1 MNLMIWRSKL
11 ILCGLIC
18 LFFAACQS
26 TTISE
31 TQTSLPTLTPTIR
44 LSPTPEPT
52 MISDRASSV
61 TSSPTED
68 VVPEFTASPEPELA
82 ESIIKGVREE
92 IKASDGL
99 NLVGTYYAPIDI
111 PPPWPGV
118 ILLHM
123 LGRDRSSWDDY
134 ARQLTSAGYAVF
146 ALDMRGHG
154 DTGGAVDW
162 GLAGNDIQ
170 QVWNNL
176 STKTD
181 IDPDRM
187 ALVGASIGA
196 NMALVAGANE
206 AGARTV
212 VLLSPGLDYAG
223 VTTEAAMVA
232 YGDRPV
238 LIVASQEDTYAA
250 NSSRNLEE
258 AAIGEA
264 RLVMYQNA
272 GHGTHMLVSEA
283 GLGELIIE
291 WLDAYL
297 E

>member
-18 LFFAACQS
+18 LLFAACQS

-31 TQTSLPTLTPTIR
+31 TQTALPTLTPTIR

-52 MISDRASSV
+52 VISDRASSV
-61 TSSPTED
+61 TSPPIEA

-82 ESIIKGVREE
+82 ESIINEVREE
-92 IKASDGL
+92 IEASDGL
-99 NLVGTYYAPIDI
+99 ILVGTYYAPIEM

-123 LGRDRSSWDDY
+123 LGVDRSSWDDY

-206 AGARTV
+206 AGVRTV

-223 VTTEAAMVA
+223 VTTDAAMVA

-258 AAIGEA
+258 VAIGEA

-272 GHGTHMLVSEA
+272 GHGTHMLAGET

-291 WLDAYL
+291 WLDTHL

>member
-11 ILCGLIC
+11 ILCGLIF
-18 LFFAACQS
+18 LLFAACQS
-26 TTISE
+26 TKISE

-44 LSPTPEPT
+44 LSPTPEST
-52 MISDRASSV
+52 MVSDLASSV
-61 TSSPTED
+61 TSPPTED
-68 VVPEFTASPEPELA
+68 VVPEFTVSPEPELA
-82 ESIIKGVREE
+82 DSTINKAREE
-92 IKASDGL
+92 IEASDGL
-99 NLVGTYYAPIDI
+99 ILVGTYYAPIEV

-123 LGRDRSSWDDY
+123 LGSDRSSWDDY

-162 GLAGNDIQ
+162 NLAGNDIQ

-176 STKTD
+176 STKKN

-196 NMALVAGANE
+196 NMALAAGSNE
-206 AGARTV
+206 AGVRTV

-250 NSSRNLEE
+250 NSSRSLEE
-258 AAIGEA
+258 VAIGEA
-264 RLVMYQNA
+264 RLVKYQNA
-272 GHGTHMLVSEA
+272 GHGTHMLASET

>member
-1 MNLMIWRSKL
+1 MIWRSKL
-11 ILCGLIC
+11 ILCCLIC
-18 LFFAACQS
+18 LLLAACQS
-26 TTISE
+26 TIISE
-31 TQTSLPTLTPTIR
+31 TPTSLPTLTPKVR
-44 LSPTPEPT
+44 LIPTPEST
-52 MISDRASSV
+52 LISVPASSV
-61 TSSPTED
+61 TNPTSED
-68 VVPEFTASPEPELA
+68 VVPEFTISPEPELG
-82 ESIIKGVREE
+82 ESIINGVREE
-92 IKASDGL
+92 IEASDGL

-134 ARQLTSAGYAVF
+134 ARQLTRAGYAVF

-154 DTGGAVDW
+154 DTGGAMDW
-162 GLAGNDIQ
+162 DLAENDIQ

-206 AGARTV
+206 AGVRTV

-223 VTTEAAMVA
+223 VKTEAAMVT

-250 NSSRNLEE
+250 DSSRNLEE
-258 AAIGEA
+258 AAIGEV
-264 RLVMYQNA
+264 RLVMYQDA
-272 GHGTHMLVSEA
+272 GHGTHMLA
-283 GLGELIIE
+283 GDTGLGELIID
-291 WLDAYL
+291 WLDTYL

>member
-1 MNLMIWRSKL
+1 MIWRSKL
-11 ILCGLIC
+11 ILCGLMC
-18 LFFAACQS
+18 LFFVACQS
-26 TTISE
+26 RTISE
-31 TQTSLPTLTPTIR
+31 TKTALPTLTPTIQ

-52 MISDRASSV
+52 MISVRASSV
-61 TSSPTED
+61 TIPPTED
-68 VVPEFTASPEPELA
+68 VVPDITASPEPELA
-82 ESIIKGVREE
+82 ESMISGVREDIE
-92 IKASDGL
+92 ASDGL
-99 NLVGTYYAPIDI
+99 NLVGTYYAPGGMR
-111 PPPWPGV
+111 PPAAG
-118 ILLHM
+118 
-123 LGRDRSSWDDY
+123 GRGRLMVGRARSSWDDY

-162 GLAGNDIQ
+162 NVAGNDIQ

-206 AGARTV
+206 AGVRTV

-238 LIVASQEDTYAA
+238 LIIASQEDTYAA

-272 GHGTHMLVSEA
+272 GHGTHMLASET
-283 GLGELIIE
+283 GLGKLMIE

>member
-1 MNLMIWRSKL
+1 MNLMVWRSKL

-18 LFFAACQS
+18 LIFVACQS

-61 TSSPTED
+61 TSPPTED
-68 VVPEFTASPEPELA
+68 VVPEITASPEPELA
-82 ESIIKGVREE
+82 ESIIHGVREE
-92 IKASDGL
+92 IEASDGL
-99 NLVGTYYAPIDI
+99 NLVGSYYAPIEMS
-111 PPPWPGV
+111 PPWPGV

-123 LGRDRSSWDDY
+123 LGGDRSSWDDF

-154 DTGGAVDW
+154 DTGGVVDW
-162 GLAGNDIQ
+162 NLAGNDIQ

-176 STKTD
+176 STRKD

-206 AGARTV
+206 AGVRTV

-232 YGDRPV
+232 FGDRPV

-258 AAIGEA
+258 IAIGEA

-272 GHGTHMLVSEA
+272 GHGTHMLAGET
-283 GLGELIIE
+283 GLGKLIVE
-291 WLDAYL
+291 WLDTHL

>member
-1 MNLMIWRSKL
+1 MIWRSKL
-11 ILCGLIC
+11 ILCCLIC
-18 LFFAACQS
+18 SLLAACQS

-31 TQTSLPTLTPTIR
+31 TPTSLPTLTPTVR
-44 LSPTPEPT
+44 LSPTPEST
-52 MISDRASSV
+52 MILVPASSV
-61 TSSPTED
+61 TSPPTED
-68 VVPEFTASPEPELA
+68 VVPEFTVSPEPELA
-82 ESIIKGVREE
+82 ESIINGVREE
-92 IKASDGL
+92 IEASDGL
-99 NLVGTYYAPIDI
+99 NLVGTYYAPIDM
-111 PPPWPGV
+111 PPPCPGV

-123 LGRDRSSWDDY
+123 LGGDRSSWDDY

-154 DTGGAVDW
+154 ETGGAVDW
-162 GLAGNDIQ
+162 DLAENDIH

-176 STKTD
+176 STKLD
-181 IDPDRM
+181 IDPDRI

-196 NMALVAGANE
+196 NMALVAGVNE
-206 AGARTV
+206 AGVRTV

-238 LIVASQEDTYAA
+238 LIVSSQEDTYSA

-258 AAIGEA
+258 VAIGEV
-264 RLVMYQNA
+264 RLVMYQDA
-272 GHGTHMLVSEA
+272 GHGTHMLAGET
-283 GLGELIIE
+283 GLGELIID
-291 WLDAYL
+291 WLDTYL